1 MEKKQQEA
9 DMKNKAGNLL
19 SWVASSA
26 VLIGID
32 QYTKAL
38 AVARLKNQQPFVILD
53 GVFEFLYSENR
64 GAAFGLMQG
73 RQGFFFLIG
82 IVVLAVA
89 GYAMLRMPGWQE
101 KRYHWLKLCVI
112 MITAGAVGNMI
123 DRVSQGYVVDFLY
136 FKLINFPIFNVA
148 DIYVTVTMI
157 LLLILILFF
166 YKEEDLD
173 FLAESAHADACAPG
187 NPKDAS
193 VEDLKD
199 LFRKIMK

>member
-82 IVVLAVA
+82 IVDLAVA
-89 GYAMLRMPGWQE
+89 CFGCRDGR
-101 KRYHWLKLCVI
+101 KRD
-112 MITAGAVGNMI
+112 ITG
-123 DRVSQGYVVDFLY
+123 
-136 FKLINFPIFNVA
+136 
-148 DIYVTVTMI
+148 
-157 LLLILILFF
+157 
-166 YKEEDLD
+166 
-173 FLAESAHADACAPG
+173 
-187 NPKDAS
+187 
-193 VEDLKD
+193 
-199 LFRKIMK
+199 